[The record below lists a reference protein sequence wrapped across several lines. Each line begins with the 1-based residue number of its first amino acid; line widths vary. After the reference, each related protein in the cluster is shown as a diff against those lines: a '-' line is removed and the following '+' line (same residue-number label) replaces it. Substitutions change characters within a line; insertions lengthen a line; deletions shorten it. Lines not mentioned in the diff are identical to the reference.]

1 MKDLYSRETAYNSY
15 LNFFKS
21 LPDPDKVLTERGLD
35 ISVYR
40 DLSYDPHV
48 EACMTSREAGV
59 LQNEWIVEPVSNR
72 GQNRKAVD
80 FITEIFKNIDI
91 ERVFREIL
99 EAVYFGYAVLEKKYK
114 RDGGSIV
121 FEDIV
126 GKPQE
131 WFRFDT
137 EGRLRFLSKSNML
150 EGEIVDMQKVELVRY
165 RSSYRNPYGE
175 RKLARIFWTV
185 AMKKGG
191 MKWWLQFAEKYGSVF
206 MYARVSGTTEDIDKK
221 KYNTLQMLDDMV
233 NSAVGVFGVGDEIET
248 LNFDRSGNAVFQDLI
263 AFCNAEISKAILGQT
278 LTTQTDGKTGTYAQ
292 AKVHQE
298 VRKEILDADK
308 KMVTAV
314 MNRLIWD
321 ILSKNFNLS
330 EYPVFTFY
338 EEEDIQNDRAE
349 RDTKLKQVG
358 VSFTKQYFIEN
369 YNMKETDFEV
379 SETPL
384 FPENTPQFSESKKKT
399 VIL

>member
-1 MKDLYSRETAYNSY
+1 M
-15 LNFFKS
+15 
-21 LPDPDKVLTERGLD
+21 
-35 ISVYR
+35 
-40 DLSYDPHV
+40 
-48 EACMTSREAGV
+48 
-59 LQNEWIVEPVSNR
+59 
-72 GQNRKAVD
+72 
-80 FITEIFKNIDI
+80 
-91 ERVFREIL
+91 
-99 EAVYFGYAVLEKKYK
+99 
-114 RDGGSIV
+114 
-121 FEDIV
+121 
-126 GKPQE
+126 
-131 WFRFDT
+131 
-137 EGRLRFLSKSNML
+137 
-150 EGEIVDMQKVELVRY
+150 
-165 RSSYRNPYGE
+165 
-175 RKLARIFWTV
+175 
-185 AMKKGG
+185 
-191 MKWWLQFAEKYGSVF
+191 
-206 MYARVSGTTEDIDKK
+206 
-221 KYNTLQMLDDMV
+221 
-233 NSAVGVFGVGDEIET
+233 
-248 LNFDRSGNAVFQDLI
+248 I